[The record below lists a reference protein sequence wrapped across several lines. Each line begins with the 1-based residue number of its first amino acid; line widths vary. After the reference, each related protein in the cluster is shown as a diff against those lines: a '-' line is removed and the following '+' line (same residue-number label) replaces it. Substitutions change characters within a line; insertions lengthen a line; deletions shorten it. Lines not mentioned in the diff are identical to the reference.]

1 MELEEAIK
9 DYKPNLVAL
18 AKVKDSSIVLLVG
31 ITGAGKDTIKSS
43 LLTKS
48 EYYNF
53 ISYTTRKPRLN
64 KGVMEQD
71 GQDYNFISVDE
82 ALIMLRDGKFIEAKE
97 YAGNVYGTAYDTLL
111 NAGDKVAV
119 NDIEV
124 QGVSDYKKYLPQVI
138 AIFIVPP
145 SFDEWQRRLKKR
157 YSAEEFAAVW
167 DGRRQAAIRELD
179 YALKVPYYHFVIND
193 DINLAIDAVHK
204 IIANDDNFTRKDDE
218 ARLVARDLLASILS
232 N

>member
-9 DYKPNLVAL
+9 DYKPNLEAL

-31 ITGAGKDTIKSS
+31 ITGAGKDTIKNS
-43 LLTKS
+43 LLTQS

-71 GQDYNFISVDE
+71 GHDYNFISIDE

-119 NDIEV
+119 NDVEV
-124 QGVSDYKKYLPQVI
+124 QGVSDYKKYLPQAI

-145 SFDEWQRRLKKR
+145 SFDEWQRRLKMR

-204 IIANDDNFTRKDDE
+204 IIANHDNFTRKDDE